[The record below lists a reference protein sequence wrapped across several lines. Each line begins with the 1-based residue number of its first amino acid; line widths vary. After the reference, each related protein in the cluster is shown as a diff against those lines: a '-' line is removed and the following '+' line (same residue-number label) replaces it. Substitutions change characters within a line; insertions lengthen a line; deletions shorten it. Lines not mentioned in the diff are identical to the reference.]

1 MQKLNTFRTTCCAQF
16 NLVCFFTDYFKK
28 CGIASKKI
36 RGMKAKKSFGQH
48 FLHRADIAERIA
60 SSLTLS
66 NSNSNVLEIGPG
78 TGMLTQYLIKRF
90 ENLKLIEADNDM
102 VEAVKNRFPKFEREN
117 IISKDFLK
125 LDLTQVF
132 NGETFFLIGNFPYNI
147 SSQILIRMIDNVGC
161 VTQMVGMFQKEVAER
176 IVAQPGGKVYGVISV
191 LVQAHYSGE
200 YLFGVDR
207 SSFNPPP
214 NVQSAVIRLT
224 RKENNLLNCDRVLFR
239 KVVKQ
244 AFSQRRKMLRNT
256 LKPFFQNNPEV
267 LSDNY
272 FTKRPEVLSVAEY
285 ADLTNRIE
293 ELGNAK
299 IILDENI
306 ELE

>member
-1 MQKLNTFRTTCCAQF
+1 MTE
-16 NLVCFFTDYFKK
+16 
-28 CGIASKKI
+28 KI
-36 RGMKAKKSFGQH
+36 RDMKAKKSFGQH

-66 NSNSNVLEIGPG
+66 NPQSNVLEIGPG

-102 VEAVKNRFPKFEREN
+102 VDAIKNRFPKFETEN
-117 IISKDFLK
+117 IIAKDFLK
-125 LDLTQVF
+125 LDLTEVF
-132 NGETFFLIGNFPYNI
+132 GGNSFFLIGNFPYNI
-147 SSQILIRMIDNVGC
+147 SSQILIRMIDNVEC

-176 IVAQPGGKVYGVISV
+176 VVAKPGGKVYGVISV
-191 LVQAHYSGE
+191 LVQAHYAGE

-224 RKENNLLNCDRVLFR
+224 RKETSALDCDMVLFR

-256 LKPFFQNNPEV
+256 LKPFFQNNPEI
-267 LSDNY
+267 LMSDY
-272 FTKRPEVLSVAEY
+272 FTKRPEVLSVEEY
-285 ADLTNRIE
+285 ADLTNSIAK
-293 ELGNAK
+293 LGNSK
-299 IILDENI
+299 VILDENNEI
-306 ELE
+306 F